1 MCTNSS
7 EKGTITVVTAQMRSS
22 LCQGQKSQ
30 RTQGG
35 NHQHLISNFQLVRVM
50 AKSRGQNMKDI
61 PAISQ
66 KQKKMEIKK

>member
-1 MCTNSS
+1 MCTNSP

-30 RTQGG
+30 STQGG
-35 NHQHLISNFQLVRVM
+35 NHQHLISSFQLVRII

-61 PAISQ
+61 SAISQ
-66 KQKKMEIKK
+66 KQKNGN